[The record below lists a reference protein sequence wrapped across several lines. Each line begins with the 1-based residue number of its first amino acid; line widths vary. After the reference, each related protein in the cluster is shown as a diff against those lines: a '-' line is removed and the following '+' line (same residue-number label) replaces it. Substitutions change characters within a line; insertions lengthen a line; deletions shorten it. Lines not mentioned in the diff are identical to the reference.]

1 MRCSIKQMVIKMK
14 KLIGLLVLIL
24 ASHQIVQAQSTTSCA
39 EGEVGV
45 VVSLSFTQVFPV
57 GEVTWDIQDADGNI
71 YGTNPFT
78 YAANFVYTSDE
89 VCVPEGGTYTFNAND
104 AGGDG
109 WGSGSWYEVG
119 MCGGNTTMI
128 NNNGNAPSG
137 DGVSEDF
144 YIPVVMDD
152 CFCFSAVLLNYMFAY
167 YSWIDNFIFLI
178 RLSFFSFFIIL
189 SHSR

>member
-71 YGTNPFT
+71 YGTNQNLNPT
-78 YAANFVYTSDE
+78 NKLNPIKKHTLE
-89 VCVPEGGTYTFNAND
+89 T
-104 AGGDG
+104 
-109 WGSGSWYEVG
+109 W
-119 MCGGNTTMI
+119 
-128 NNNGNAPSG
+128 
-137 DGVSEDF
+137 
-144 YIPVVMDD
+144 
-152 CFCFSAVLLNYMFAY
+152 LLC
-167 YSWIDNFIFLI
+167 L
-178 RLSFFSFFIIL
+178 R
-189 SHSR
+189 